1 MAPRYRTL
9 LLAAAVAA
17 PLVLTAACGGT
28 GNPGPSAAALAAAP
42 GPAGTGVPAAPGPQ
56 PESLSETG
64 STLLSPL
71 LHAWAGAYHHRYPQV
86 SLTTAATGSGA
97 GIAGASA
104 GTVNIG
110 ASDAYLSSGDLVKNP
125 DLLNIP
131 LAVSAQQVNYNLPGL
146 RAGVHLRLNGTVLA
160 QMYQGKITTWNNPAI
175 SALNPGVALPATTVV
190 PLHRSDSSGD
200 TFLFTSYLS
209 THDPA
214 WNSAIGYGT
223 TVAWPGTPRAGTPGS
238 LGRHGNSGMV
248 TGCRALPGC
257 VAYVG
262 ISYLTTALAGGLG
275 EAELANE
282 AGRYLLPTG
291 SAISAAVA
299 PFVSATP
306 ANETISMVNGPAPDG
321 YPIVNYE
328 YAIVNRRQPDAARA
342 RDIKAFLH
350 WAITAGNAARYLGL
364 VRFEP
369 LSSAVVSLS
378 DEQIAKIT

>member
-9 LLAAAVAA
+9 LLAVMAV
-17 PLVLTAACGGT
+17 PLVLTAACGT
-28 GNPGPSAAALAAAP
+28 GGNASPGSASVALATAPGSTEGAIPSAPAP
-42 GPAGTGVPAAPGPQ
+42 GA
-56 PESLSETG
+56 ESLSETG
-64 STLLSPL
+64 STLLFPL
-71 LHAWAGAYHHRYPQV
+71 LHAWAGAYHQRYPQISV
-86 SLTTAATGSGA
+86 TTGATGSGA

-125 DLLNIP
+125 KLLNIP
-131 LAVSAQQVNYNLPGL
+131 LAISAQQVNYNLPGL
-146 RAGVHLRLNGTVLA
+146 KANVHLRLNGTLLA
-160 QMYQGKITTWNNPAI
+160 QMYEGRITTWNDPAVA
-175 SALNPGVALPATTVV
+175 ALNPGVTLPSTAVV

-223 TVAWPGTPRAGTPGS
+223 TVAWPGAANTGAAG
-238 LGRHGNSGMV
+238 RNGNSGMV
-248 TGCRALPGC
+248 AGCQAAPGC

-262 ISYLTTALAGGLG
+262 ISYLSAALTAGLG
-275 EAELANE
+275 EAQLAN
-282 AGRYLLPTG
+282 ASGQFMLPTA

-299 PFVSATP
+299 TFVSSTP
-306 ANETISMVNGPAPDG
+306 ANETISMVNGPAAGG

-328 YAIVNRRQPDAARA
+328 YAVVSSKQPDAAKA

-350 WAITAGNAARYLGL
+350 WAITTGNSPQYLGQ
-364 VRFEP
+364 VRFQP
-369 LSSAVVSLS
+369 LAGAVVSLS
-378 DEQIAKIT
+378 DEQIAKIG